1 MNKKNTNYFSNLV
14 STVFFIGYFPLRG
27 GGSWA
32 ALLCLI
38 FFIFSKYLLVDIY
51 DLSKN
56 VFLIINLVILLFY
69 LPLGIFTINRTITK
83 ENPDPHHVVFD
94 EWVGMFIPMMFI
106 DFNFIALLVSFF
118 IFRFFDIFKPFP
130 INLFEKLPKAYG
142 VLGDDIIAG
151 IFTLICIMIIQI
163 FYTFPSL

>member
-1 MNKKNTNYFSNLV
+1 MNSKTLSNLI
-14 STVFFIGYFPLRG
+14 STVFYVGYFPLRG

-32 ALLCLI
+32 ALICLLY
-38 FFIFSKYLLVDIY
+38 FIFSKYLLIDIFN
-51 DLSKN
+51 LSN
-56 VFLIINLVILLFY
+56 NIFFIINLVMLILY

-106 DFNFIALLVSFF
+106 EFNFVALVLSFF

-130 INLFEKLPKAYG
+130 INKFEKLPKAYG

-151 IFTLICIMIIQI
+151 IFTLICILVIEN
-163 FYTFPSL
+163 FYIFPSL

>member
-1 MNKKNTNYFSNLV
+1 MNSKTLSNLI
-14 STVFFIGYFPLRG
+14 STVFYVGYFPLRG

-32 ALLCLI
+32 ALICLLY
-38 FFIFSKYLLVDIY
+38 FIFSKYLLIDIFNF
-51 DLSKN
+51 SN
-56 VFLIINLVILLFY
+56 NIFFIMNLVMLILY

-106 DFNFIALLVSFF
+106 EFNFVALVLSFF

-130 INLFEKLPKAYG
+130 INKFEKLPKAYG

-151 IFTLICIMIIQI
+151 IFTLICILVIEN
-163 FYTFPSL
+163 FYIFPSL

>member
-1 MNKKNTNYFSNLV
+1 MNSKTLSNLI
-14 STVFFIGYFPLRG
+14 STVFYVGYFPLRG

-32 ALLCLI
+32 ALICLLY
-38 FFIFSKYLLVDIY
+38 FIFSKYLLIDIFN
-51 DLSKN
+51 LSN
-56 VFLIINLVILLFY
+56 NIFFIMNLVMLILY

-106 DFNFIALLVSFF
+106 EFNFVALVLSFF

-130 INLFEKLPKAYG
+130 INKFEKLPRAYG

-151 IFTLICIMIIQI
+151 IFTLICILVIEN
-163 FYTFPSL
+163 FYIFPSL

>member
-1 MNKKNTNYFSNLV
+1 MNSKTLSNLI
-14 STVFFIGYFPLRG
+14 STVFYVGYFPLRG

-32 ALLCLI
+32 ALICLLY
-38 FFIFSKYLLVDIY
+38 FIFSKYLLIDIFN
-51 DLSKN
+51 LSN
-56 VFLIINLVILLFY
+56 NIFFIINLVMLILY

-106 DFNFIALLVSFF
+106 EFNFLALVLSFF

-130 INLFEKLPKAYG
+130 INKFEKLPRAYG

-151 IFTLICIMIIQI
+151 IFTLICILVIEN
-163 FYTFPSL
+163 FYIFPSL

>member
-1 MNKKNTNYFSNLV
+1 MNSKTLSNLI
-14 STVFFIGYFPLRG
+14 STVFYVGYFPLRG

-32 ALLCLI
+32 ALICLLY
-38 FFIFSKYLLVDIY
+38 FIFSKYLLIDIFN
-51 DLSKN
+51 LSN
-56 VFLIINLVILLFY
+56 NNFFIINLVMLILY

-106 DFNFIALLVSFF
+106 EFNFVALILSFF

-130 INLFEKLPKAYG
+130 INKFEKLPKAYG

-151 IFTLICIMIIQI
+151 IFTLIFLLVIEN
-163 FYTFPSL
+163 FYIFPSL

>member
-1 MNKKNTNYFSNLV
+1 MNSKTLSNLI
-14 STVFFIGYFPLRG
+14 STVFYVGYFPLRG

-32 ALLCLI
+32 ALICLLY
-38 FFIFSKYLLVDIY
+38 FIFSKYLLIDIFN
-51 DLSKN
+51 LSN
-56 VFLIINLVILLFY
+56 NIFFIMNLVMLILY

-106 DFNFIALLVSFF
+106 EFNFVALVLSFF

-130 INLFEKLPKAYG
+130 INKFEKLPKAYG

-151 IFTLICIMIIQI
+151 IFTLICILVIEN
-163 FYTFPSL
+163 FYIFPSL

>member
-1 MNKKNTNYFSNLV
+1 MNSKTLSNLI
-14 STVFFIGYFPLRG
+14 STVFYVGYFPLRG

-32 ALLCLI
+32 ALICLLY
-38 FFIFSKYLLVDIY
+38 FIFSKYLLIDIFN
-51 DLSKN
+51 LSN
-56 VFLIINLVILLFY
+56 NIFFIINLVMLILY

-106 DFNFIALLVSFF
+106 EFNFVALVLSFF

-130 INLFEKLPKAYG
+130 INKFEKLPKAYG

-151 IFTLICIMIIQI
+151 IFTLICLLVIEN
-163 FYTFPSL
+163 FYIFPSL